1 MPESLAYNERTGGTL
16 ATPAPALTMKPNGAV
31 PMASASLVRRC
42 CTCKA
47 TKPLKDFGL
56 NRSDP
61 LGRQPRYYESARAT
75 CGIDLLRS
83 LQ

>member
-1 MPESLAYNERTGGTL
+1 
-16 ATPAPALTMKPNGAV
+16 
-31 PMASASLVRRC
+31 MASASLVRRC